1 MSKAIG
7 KMLTDSFEVKGI
19 WALEESDLENGI
31 DGILRYSPKEIV
43 LELIGSFDNVF
54 SYFNIKDRTQLTIY
68 GFSENAERFTL
79 LGCIPKEAYK
89 NAPGFDTCTYSVNRF
104 YAGTNYIKNEEEPLL
119 TEAAFSFTNID
130 IWMDFSVLRYFSDEE
145 YRKAG
150 CMVEIDSQQCRKNK
164 VEISSIGMILSEEFR
179 YSIKY
184 PSDYFLSETA
194 KITINR
200 FYSFLPQTKELMS
213 PQAMLTNIQLIR
225 RLLAFLLGK
234 EMYFTYIEFHLPDKI
249 ETYFEEET
257 YVLEEHCRMFFKQV
271 GDITKAKHL
280 SQQDF
285 SILLKRS
292 DIKDNLEH
300 ILNTWFVEQEKLG
313 ECVNAY
319 ISDLYLPAYIEN
331 KFLNVVRGI
340 ETYHRFFI
348 ENGEENEAEDLAVK
362 PNLEEDYH
370 KILAYIN
377 TNISAEN
384 RDYFLARINY
394 VDEMNLRK
402 RLKSLLL
409 LTPSALYTRLFGNMT
424 SHQQKKIIAQV
435 IDTRNYYTHRD
446 EKKNYK
452 NVLDSGFEL
461 MRLTNK
467 LSILLQYFCLTQIGV
482 DSGVAVQR
490 LIAIANYS
498 AL

>member
-1 MSKAIG
+1 MSKAIE
-7 KMLTDSFEVKGI
+7 KMLTDSFEVKGT
-19 WALEESDLENGI
+19 WTLDESDLDDGI
-31 DGILRYSPKEIV
+31 DGILHYSPKQIL
-43 LELIGSFDNVF
+43 LELIGSFDNMVSF
-54 SYFNIKDRTQLTIY
+54 FGGENRTKLTIY

-79 LGCIPKEAYK
+79 LGCIPKEARM
-89 NAPGFDTCTYSVNRF
+89 NAPGFDTCTYSVDRF
-104 YAGTNYIKNEEEPLL
+104 YAGTNHIKIEEEPLL
-119 TEAAFSFTNID
+119 TEAEFSFTNID
-130 IWMDFSVLRYFSDEE
+130 MWMDFSVLRYLSDHEC
-145 YRKAG
+145 RKAG
-150 CMVEIDSQQCRKNK
+150 CMVEIDSQQCEKK
-164 VEISSIGMILSEEFR
+164 EIEIPSINMILNEEFR
-179 YSIKY
+179 YSLKY
-184 PSDYFLSETA
+184 PSDYFLGETA

-200 FYSFLPQTKELMS
+200 FYRFLPQMKELVS
-213 PQAMLTNIQLIR
+213 PQAMLTNMQLIR
-225 RLLAFLLGK
+225 RLLTLLLGK

-249 ETYFEEET
+249 TTYFEGET
-257 YVLEEHCRMFFKQV
+257 CVLKEHCRMFFRQV
-271 GDITKAKHL
+271 GDITKETHL
-280 SQQDF
+280 SHQDF

-292 DIKDNLEH
+292 DIKDHLEH

-340 ETYHRFFI
+340 ETYHRLFI
-348 ENGEENEAEDLAVK
+348 ENGAKNEAEDLSVK
-362 PNLEEDYH
+362 PDLEEDYH
-370 KILAYIN
+370 KVLAYIY

-409 LTPSALYTRLFGNMT
+409 LTPSALSTRLFGNMT
-424 SHQQKKIIAQV
+424 AHQQKKIIAQV

-482 DSGVAVQR
+482 DSNVAVQR
-490 LIAIANYS
+490 LIAIANYN